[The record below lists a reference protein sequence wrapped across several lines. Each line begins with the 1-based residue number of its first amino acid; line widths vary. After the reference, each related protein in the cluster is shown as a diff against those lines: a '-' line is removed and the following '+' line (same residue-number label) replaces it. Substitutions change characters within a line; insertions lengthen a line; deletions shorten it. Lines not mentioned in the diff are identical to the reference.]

1 MTIDSGDDELNR
13 LKERADHYLLAV
25 AAALMRDGFP
35 VTTGGTYTYPDP
47 GLPEDAEFTL
57 RLPDEYAVRG
67 LGERGE
73 SLALDWTS
81 VSGWSLYTSIRN
93 DDGKLTD
100 TEHWLGAGL
109 VPPPQQV
116 ANFMA
121 AAVVDWRSTGSPEQP
136 YYRTRDQGL
145 GRLLLQLTSYQPDEN
160 SPSRGPISYQFDLL
174 RRTTAYQ
181 LAAVDML
188 SDDTIRAVPMRAGE
202 VRALRRLLEFADSD
216 GEARALAL
224 SLVNDVQARYSS
236 NTIDLPDVFNPLV
249 RQYQSAWTRASG
261 DR

>member
-1 MTIDSGDDELNR
+1 MTIDPGDDELSR
-13 LKERADHYLLAV
+13 LKERADHYVLAV

-47 GLPEDAEFTL
+47 GEPEEAEFTL

-73 SLALDWTS
+73 SLALDWAAT
-81 VSGWSLYTSIRN
+81 SGWSLYVSIRS
-93 DDGKLTD
+93 DDGQLAD

-116 ANFMA
+116 ANFVA
-121 AAVVDWRSTGSPEQP
+121 AAMVDWKSTGSPERP
-136 YYRTRDQGL
+136 YYRAKGQDL
-145 GRLLLQLTSYQPDEN
+145 GRLLLQLKSYEPSEN
-160 SPSRGPISYQFDLL
+160 PSSWGSIAYQFTLL

-181 LAAVDML
+181 LAAVDTV

-202 VRALRRLLEFADSD
+202 VRALRRLLEFADND
-216 GEARALAL
+216 GQARTLAL
-224 SLVNDVQARYSS
+224 NLVNDIQARFSS
-236 NTIDLPDVFNPLV
+236 NTVDSPDVLNLLV
-249 RQYQSAWTRASG
+249 RQYQSAWTRASEG
-261 DR
+261 R